1 MTRGTAKEN
10 WSQYGQPISVDPLID
25 LRLLCCC
32 VQRGGWLAFWLKCD
46 SARDSVRLQSPFMLS
61 LVHTGSSSSLSSI
74 FNHQSSSIIVII
86 TILIAI
92 AIATEDCWQEQFTL
106 EAQLLLLV
114 KYLRALTT
122 LCNFSVY
129 QYCVEGVVNVSV
141 EAQLLLLLLHNA
153 L

>member
-1 MTRGTAKEN
+1 M
-10 WSQYGQPISVDPLID
+10 
-25 LRLLCCC
+25 
-32 VQRGGWLAFWLKCD
+32 
-46 SARDSVRLQSPFMLS
+46 
-61 LVHTGSSSSLSSI
+61 SSI